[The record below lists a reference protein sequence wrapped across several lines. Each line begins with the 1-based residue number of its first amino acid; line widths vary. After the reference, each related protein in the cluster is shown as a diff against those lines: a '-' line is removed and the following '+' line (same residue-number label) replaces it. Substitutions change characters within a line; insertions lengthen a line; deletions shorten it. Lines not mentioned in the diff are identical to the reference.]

1 MTPMLL
7 DAVPRT
13 RQVDR
18 VKAPTEAPMAG
29 KRPLPPD
36 DFPLEVDG
44 NAIKSQAG
52 RLIAT
57 AESEAIAV
65 QIATWLN
72 EYESK
77 REEDR
82 WSA

>member
-1 MTPMLL
+1 
-7 DAVPRT
+7 
-13 RQVDR
+13 
-18 VKAPTEAPMAG
+18 MAG

-36 DFPLEVDG
+36 DFPLMVDG
-44 NAIKSQAG
+44 MVIKSKSG
-52 RLIAT
+52 RTIAT
-57 AESEAIAV
+57 TESEALAVEIAR
-65 QIATWLN
+65 WLN

>member
-1 MTPMLL
+1 
-7 DAVPRT
+7 
-13 RQVDR
+13 
-18 VKAPTEAPMAG
+18 MAG
-29 KRPLPPD
+29 KRALPPD
-36 DFPLEVDG
+36 DFPLMVDG
-44 NAIKSQAG
+44 TTIKNKAG
-52 RLIAT
+52 RVIAT
-57 AESEAIAV
+57 TESEAVAV